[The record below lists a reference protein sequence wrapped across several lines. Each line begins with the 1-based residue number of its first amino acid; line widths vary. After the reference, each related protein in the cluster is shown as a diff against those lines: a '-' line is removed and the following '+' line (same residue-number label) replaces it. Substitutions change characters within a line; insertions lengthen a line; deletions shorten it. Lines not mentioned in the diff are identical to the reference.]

1 MPYKNKTTGEII
13 TDQEYQN
20 RFGVQQIQQPVQ
32 EEQPKSILRKGAE
45 FLGEA
50 TGITGTAKGVIEA
63 GKVAKGLITG
73 KEYAPQTT

>member
-1 MPYKNKTTGEII
+1 MPYRNKTTGEII
-13 TDQEYQN
+13 SDQDYQS
-20 RFGVQQIQQPVQ
+20 RFGVQQTQQSVQ

-73 KEYAPQTT
+73 KEIAP